1 MDFPKFG
8 NHKPKGYFLY
18 LVMKKIFPLLFFGL
32 CAFEI
37 HAQTLNSPESVEYNP
52 TTQTWF
58 ISNNGSGEILES
70 AANGTLSVFASGI
83 GSGPHGMEIIGDSL
97 YVCDGSNL
105 RLYLV
110 STGALLSNTNLGA
123 TFLNGITH
131 DPFGNLFITD
141 FSGKKIYRF
150 TMATGQFNVFV
161 SGLTKS
167 PNGIIYDNV
176 NQRLVFV
183 NWGSN
188 APIMA
193 VNLAD
198 STTSTLYATTLGN
211 CDGIGMNCQGEFF
224 VSSWS
229 PNRIS
234 KFPNDFSSAPVNM
247 NASGLSSPADI
258 YFAQSTDSLGVPNSG
273 NNSVTYYH
281 YASCLNVG
289 VDNMQAGSELTRIF
303 QSGDQ
308 LHIELSVYDPTNVL
322 EIFDLNGRLLQ
333 RFSAG
338 QAIVWKPENSGVYII
353 SLQTSNGI
361 SVEKTVFTK

>member
-1 MDFPKFG
+1 
-8 NHKPKGYFLY
+8 
-18 LVMKKIFPLLFFGL
+18 MKKIFPLLFCGL
-32 CAFEI
+32 SAFQVN
-37 HAQTLNSPESVEYNP
+37 AQTLNSPESVEYNP

-58 ISNNGSGEILES
+58 ISNNGSGEIFERS
-70 AANGTLSVFASGI
+70 ATGTLSVFASGI
-83 GSGPHGMEIIGDSL
+83 GSGPHGMEIVGDSL

-167 PNGIIYDNV
+167 PNGIIYDNI
-176 NQRLVFV
+176 NQRLVFI

-188 APIMA
+188 APVMA
-193 VNLAD
+193 VNLSD
-198 STTSTLYATTLGN
+198 STTSTVYATTLGN
-211 CDGIGMNCQGEFF
+211 CDGIAMNCQGEFY
-224 VSSWS
+224 VSSWT

-258 YFAQSTDSLGVPNSG
+258 FFAQDTDSLGVPNSG
-273 NNSVTYYH
+273 NNSVTFYH

-289 VDNMQAGSELTRIF
+289 IDHTVGSSAITRIF

-308 LHIELSVYDPTNVL
+308 LHIELSVYDPSNEL
-322 EIFDLNGRLLQ
+322 QIYDLNGRLLH
-333 RFSAG
+333 RCSAS
-338 QAIVWKPENSGVYII
+338 QALAWKPEHSGVYVIT
-353 SLQTSNGI
+353 LQTANGI